1 VRSTGPH
8 RPRPILAVRPRRDVP
23 LPRTPESRT
32 ADPAASLG
40 ELRPQVLRYCA
51 SRLADVETAQDVT
64 QEVLLAVHVASVRD
78 PSLDVL
84 PYAFGVASN
93 KVADV
98 YRKQSRRPEHLT
110 SEVPELADPYDG
122 PESTALRR
130 DEVRQV
136 RRLLDR
142 LSPRARELLL
152 LRTAGLTAEQAGQVV
167 GMSPGAVRVAQHRAL
182 TQLREAY
189 AQSDDRPP
197 GEQP

>member
-1 VRSTGPH
+1 
-8 RPRPILAVRPRRDVP
+8 VP
-23 LPRTPESRT
+23 FSRQPD
-32 ADPAASLG
+32 AAQPDPALVLR
-40 ELRPQVLRYCA
+40 ELRPQILRYCA

-98 YRKQSRRPEHLT
+98 YRRQFRRPEHLT
-110 SEVPELADPYDG
+110 SEMPEISDEHDEHDG
-122 PESTALRR
+122 PEASALRR

-136 RRLLDR
+136 RALLEQ
-142 LSPRARELLL
+142 LAPRARELLL

-167 GMSPGAVRVAQHRAL
+167 GLSPGAVRVAQHRAL
-182 TQLREAY
+182 NQLREAF
-189 AQSDDRPP
+189 AQQTSTE
-197 GEQP
+197 EQR